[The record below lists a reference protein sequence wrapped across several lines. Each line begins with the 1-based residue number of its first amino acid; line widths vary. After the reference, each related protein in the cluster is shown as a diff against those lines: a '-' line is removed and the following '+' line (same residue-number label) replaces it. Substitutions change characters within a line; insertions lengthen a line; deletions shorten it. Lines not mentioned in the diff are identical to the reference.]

1 MNELL
6 RLITLQ
12 DANTRLV
19 LLGTGVLGLAAGV
32 IGALAVLRRRALVGD
47 ALAHAALP
55 GVCVS
60 FLVFRERSLP
70 LFLLGALVFGVL
82 GVLTMN
88 AIRRFTRIK
97 EDAAIAIILGSFFGL
112 GIALSGIIQRLPSGN
127 RSGLDGFLF
136 GKAAGM
142 VRDDV
147 TLIALASAAALLGV
161 AALYKEFKLL
171 GFDRAFA
178 GSLGWRVALLDFILM
193 SLLAIVTVV
202 GLPAVGVVLM
212 AALLIIPGVTA
223 RFWTDRLAP
232 HLVLAG
238 IFGMLAGLIGAGLS
252 AVLPAPQ
259 SALSRGFPTGPL
271 IVLVAGTL
279 FVASLLFAPGRGLIA
294 RWSTARSLQRRIHDE
309 HLLRDLYELQ
319 ESASFK
325 AGSVPAPSIGQIAAH
340 RAWRMVP
347 LRNAIARANALGYVT
362 QTRGTLALTASGREK
377 SLRIIRSHRLWEL
390 YLHEHAG
397 IAPDHVDRDA
407 DLIEHFVTPELLA
420 KFESQLALGDAD
432 PIRTG
437 AAMGVPLSL
446 HPPGASAEEA
456 PR

>member
-1 MNELL
+1 MSELL

-19 LLGTGVLGLAAGV
+19 LLGTGALGLAAGV

-97 EDAAIAIILGSFFGL
+97 EDAAIAIVLGSFFGL

-127 RSGLDGFLF
+127 RAGLDGFLF

-142 VRDDV
+142 VQADV
-147 TLIALASAAALLGV
+147 TLIAAASTLALLGV
-161 AALYKEFKLL
+161 AALYKEFKLV

-178 GSLGWRVALLDFILM
+178 GSLGWRVSLLDFILM

-232 HLVLAG
+232 HLA
-238 IFGMLAGLIGAGLS
+238 LAGLFGLLAGLLGSALS
-252 AVLPAPQ
+252 AVLPAPE
-259 SALSRGFPTGPL
+259 SALSRGYPTGPL

-279 FVASLLFAPGRGLIA
+279 FVASLLFAPRRGLIA
-294 RWSTARSLQRRIHDE
+294 RWRTARLLQQHIDDE

-319 ESASFK
+319 EAGTPATRTTLTARRTWRAGALHSALR
-325 AGSVPAPSIGQIAAH
+325 
-340 RAWRMVP
+340 RA
-347 LRNAIARANALGYVT
+347 LANADVSDHNAT
-362 QTRGTLALTASGREK
+362 IALTASGLTHAVRV
-377 SLRIIRSHRLWEL
+377 IRSHRLWEL

-397 IAPDHVDRDA
+397 VAPDHVDRDA

-420 KFESQLALGDAD
+420 KFEAQLALDDGDAL
-432 PIRTG
+432 RTG
-437 AAMGVPLSL
+437 AALGVPLSL
-446 HPPGASAEEA
+446 HPPGDSPDQES
-456 PR
+456 RR

>member
-1 MNELL
+1 MSELL

-12 DANTRLV
+12 DSNTRMV
-19 LLGTGVLGLAAGV
+19 LLGTGALGLAAGV

-97 EDAAIAIILGSFFGL
+97 EDAAIAIVLGSFFGL

-127 RSGLDGFLF
+127 RAGLDGFLF

-142 VRDDV
+142 VQADV
-147 TLIALASAAALLGV
+147 TLIAAASALALLGV
-161 AALYKEFKLL
+161 VALYKEFKLV

-178 GSLGWRVALLDFILM
+178 GSLGWRVSLLDLILM
-193 SLLAIVTVV
+193 CLLAIVTVV

-232 HLVLAG
+232 HLALAG
-238 IFGMLAGLIGAGLS
+238 LFGTLAGLIGSALS
-252 AVLPAPQ
+252 AVLPAPEG
-259 SALSRGFPTGPL
+259 SLSRGFPTGPL

-279 FVASLLFAPGRGLIA
+279 FVVSLLFAPRRGLIA
-294 RWSTARSLQRRIHDE
+294 RWRTARLLQQQIDDE

-319 ESASFK
+319 EANTPATRTTLTARRTWRSGSLHSALR
-325 AGSVPAPSIGQIAAH
+325 
-340 RAWRMVP
+340 RA
-347 LRNAIARANALGYVT
+347 LAIADVSERDAT
-362 QTRGTLALTASGREK
+362 IALTASGLTRAV
-377 SLRIIRSHRLWEL
+377 RVIRSHRLWEL

-397 IAPDHVDRDA
+397 VAPDHVDRDA
-407 DLIEHFVTPELLA
+407 DLIEHFITPELLA
-420 KFESQLALGDAD
+420 KFEAQLALGDGDAL
-432 PIRTG
+432 RTG
-437 AAMGVPLSL
+437 ATLGVPLSL
-446 HPPGASAEEA
+446 HPPGSSTSEA
-456 PR
+456 RP

>member
-1 MNELL
+1 MTKLLMSDLL

-12 DANTRLV
+12 DANTRMV
-19 LLGTGVLGLAAGV
+19 LLGAGALGLAAGV

-55 GVCVS
+55 GVCVA

-97 EDAAIAIILGSFFGL
+97 EDAAIAIVLGSFFGL
-112 GIALSGIIQRLPSGN
+112 GIALSGMIQRMPSGN

-142 VRDDV
+142 VQADV
-147 TLIALASAAALLGV
+147 TLIAAASGLSLLGV
-161 AALYKEFKLL
+161 AALYKEFKLV

-178 GSLGWRVALLDFILM
+178 GSLGWRVSLLDFILM

-232 HLVLAG
+232 HLA
-238 IFGMLAGLIGAGLS
+238 LAGLFGLLAGLFGSALS

-259 SALSRGFPTGPL
+259 SALSRGYPTGPL

-279 FVASLLFAPGRGLIA
+279 FAVSLFFAPRRGLLA
-294 RWSTARSLQRRIHDE
+294 RWTTARALHRRIDDE
-309 HLLRDLYELQ
+309 HLLRDLYELH
-319 ESASFK
+319 ELRTPAS
-325 AGSVPAPSIGQIAAH
+325 INQLTTH
-340 RAWRMVP
+340 RAWRSGP
-347 LRNAIARANALGYVT
+347 LRAAISRAQSLGFITHVDN
-362 QTRGTLALTASGREK
+362 TLALTPAGRDK

-397 IAPDHVDRDA
+397 VAPDHVDRDA
-407 DLIEHFVTPELLA
+407 DLIEHFITPELLA
-420 KFESQLALGDAD
+420 KFEAQLALGDGDAL
-432 PIRTG
+432 RTG
-437 AAMGVPLSL
+437 ALAGVPLSL
-446 HPPGASAEEA
+446 HPPGTSTDEE
-456 PR
+456 PRR